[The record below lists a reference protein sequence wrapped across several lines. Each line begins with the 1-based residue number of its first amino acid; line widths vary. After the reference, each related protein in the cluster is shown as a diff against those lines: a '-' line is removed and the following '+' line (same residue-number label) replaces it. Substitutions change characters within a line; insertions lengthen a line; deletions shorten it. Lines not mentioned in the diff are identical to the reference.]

1 MFFSAE
7 LGLSNTLLPSTFT
20 AFFWF
25 TNLDCSIGFPFYRY
39 NLCFRSFRNRNILGL
54 THGFPTR
61 LGHQDNR
68 LAHARRAEMMHGSMQ
83 VVQRKTH
90 GSTMQVYEQISVDV
104 VDPLYNIYKVY
115 INVFSAQKISVDD
128 VDLLCMIYRAYKK
141 FLCV

>member
-1 MFFSAE
+1 
-7 LGLSNTLLPSTFT
+7 
-20 AFFWF
+20 
-25 TNLDCSIGFPFYRY
+25 
-39 NLCFRSFRNRNILGL
+39 
-54 THGFPTR
+54 
-61 LGHQDNR
+61 
-68 LAHARRAEMMHGSMQ
+68 MQ